1 MNLACRKLVV
11 VLAVL
16 AFTALGCRPS
26 QTDPPTP
33 VPVDASDLRP
43 RVTQPIIVTLA
54 PQPSVEPLATHER
67 STPTLPPTATPSPP
81 PTPSP
86 TMDIR
91 DWHAAFAFQRNGDYD
106 RAIQGYRAL
115 LAGQPSTEDARAV
128 RFHLGETYLLNDKP
142 ASAAEVLSSYVA
154 SYPDDATA
162 WFLLGR
168 AQEAREDWAGTVE
181 AFRAYRR
188 LDDTLADYAGLRIGE
203 VLKVLERTDDAAGEY
218 ESVVQ
223 ITPDDQ
229 IAATALERL
238 AEVALA
244 QDGIPA
250 AAERYAQA
258 ASRAPATAE
267 KARLLGLAGTSYLA
281 AGQQTEAMR
290 ILQQVVD
297 QYTAT
302 GSAYMALGA
311 LLLLDSPVNLR
322 TQGLVY
328 YHNSDYRAAVDVLTQ
343 YLVREPAPLGD
354 TLYYLGRSYEGL
366 GRWSSAVYAYDQLIQ
381 NYPGNERFGAAWVRK
396 ARALRRLGQ
405 ADEEI
410 AAFRSLAGEQPGDPL
425 ADNALWEAARA
436 LEGLG
441 RRSEAAAIY
450 RDIVA
455 RYPQGDVGAEAGFRA
470 GLLPYLDG
478 DYAAARK
485 AWQLAADRARTAEI
499 HARALLWAGKAALAL
514 DVAATAA
521 EDFATAARIAPLSL
535 DGLRARALL
544 SEQVRQ
550 AVETPAVTRRGVSS
564 WLGVTNEALV
574 EIDRRLQ
581 ADRRYQRG
589 QALLDVGLRDEGL
602 AELKALRDLYWRLP
616 AHLARL
622 ARLLDDPRSRHL
634 SISCAD
640 RALILTGTSPLEA
653 PVEIARLAYPVDHAA
668 LVRDESDSYG
678 LDPRLLAAL
687 IRQESRF
694 NPTAKSYAD
703 ARGLT
708 QVIPSTGMFI
718 AGKLGVRDFDVET
731 LYRPYRSIQFGAWY
745 LGQQL
750 TDFDDPIL
758 ALAAYNGGPGNG
770 RRWQSLTNDLDML
783 VASINLDQTKEYVR
797 RTMEQYAVYQALY
810 DEQLSVISD
819 REKEFTE

>member
-1 MNLACRKLVV
+1 MNLSCRKLAL

-26 QTDPPTP
+26 ETDPPTP
-33 VPVDASDLRP
+33 GPAPASDVSP
-43 RVTQPIIVTLA
+43 RAPQPIIVTLT
-54 PQPSVEPLATHER
+54 PQPPRPSARAQQRPSPAPEA
-67 STPTLPPTATPSPP
+67 TATPSPLP
-81 PTPSP
+81 PSPSP
-86 TMDIR
+86 TIDIQ
-91 DWHAAFAFQRNGDYD
+91 DWHQAFAFQRNGDYD

-115 LAGQPSTEDARAV
+115 LAGNPSDDDTRTI
-128 RFHLGETYLLNDKP
+128 RFHLGETYLLNDDP
-142 ASAAEVLSSYVA
+142 ASATKVLSSYVV

-168 AQEAREDWAGTVE
+168 AQEALEDWAGTIN
-181 AFRAYRR
+181 AFRAYRQ
-188 LDDTLADYAGLRIGE
+188 LDDTLADYAGLRIARALE
-203 VLKVLERTDDAAGEY
+203 ALERTDEAASEY
-218 ESVVQ
+218 ETVAQ
-223 ITPDDQ
+223 KTPDNRL
-229 IAATALERL
+229 AATALERL
-238 AEVALA
+238 AEIALA
-244 QDGIPA
+244 QNDVPA
-250 AAERYAQA
+250 AAARYAQA
-258 ASRAPATAE
+258 AGHAPEPAE

-281 AGQQTEAMR
+281 AGQQTEAVR

-302 GSAYMALGA
+302 GSAYMALGE

-328 YHNSDYRAAVDVLTQ
+328 YHNSDHRAAVNVLTR

-354 TLYYLGRSYEGL
+354 TLYYLGRSHEGL
-366 GRWSSAVYAYDQLIQ
+366 GRWSSAINAYDQLIK
-381 NYPGNERFGAAWVRK
+381 NYPGNERYGAAWVRK
-396 ARALRRLGQ
+396 ARAQRRLGN
-405 ADEEI
+405 ADTAI
-410 AAFRSLAGEQPGDPL
+410 STFREFARTNPGDSL

-441 RRSEAAAIY
+441 RRTEAAEIY
-450 RDIVA
+450 RTIVEQ
-455 RYPQGDVGAEAGFRA
+455 YPHGDVGAEAGFRA
-470 GLLPYLDG
+470 GILPYLDG

-485 AWQLAADRARTAEI
+485 AWQLAAGRAKTAEVR
-499 HARALLWAGKAALAL
+499 ARALLWAGKAALAL
-514 DVAATAA
+514 DDTDAAA
-521 EDFATAARIAPLSL
+521 EDFATAARIAPLSF
-535 DGLRARALL
+535 DGLRARVLL
-544 SEQVRQ
+544 SEQGRQ
-550 AVETPAVTRRGVSS
+550 AVETPAVARRSISS
-564 WLGVTNEALV
+564 WLGVTNDGLT

-581 ADRRYQRG
+581 ADHRYERG
-589 QALLDVGLRDEGL
+589 QALLDVGLREEGL
-602 AELKALRDLYWRLP
+602 AELKALRDLSWRLP

-622 ARLLDDPRSRHL
+622 AVLLDEPRSRHL
-634 SISCAD
+634 SISCAE
-640 RALILTGTSPLEA
+640 RALILTGMSPLEA
-653 PVEIARLAYPVDHAA
+653 PAEIAHLAYPVDYAE
-668 LVRDESDSYG
+668 LVRGEADRDG

-731 LYRPYRSIQFGAWY
+731 LYRPYRSIEFGAWY

-750 TDFDDPIL
+750 ADFDDPIL

-770 RRWQSLTNDLDML
+770 RRWQSLTSDLDML
-783 VASINLDQTKEYVR
+783 VASIHLDQTKEYVR
-797 RTMEQYAVYQALY
+797 RTMEQYVVYQALY

-819 REKEFTE
+819 Q

>member
-1 MNLACRKLVV
+1 MNRARRKLVV
-11 VLAVL
+11 VLAILVF
-16 AFTALGCRPS
+16 AAPGCRRAEA
-26 QTDPPTP
+26 DPPQANPPAPATGPAIVTP
-33 VPVDASDLRP
+33 TTAPEPDGLRTTP
-43 RVTQPIIVTLA
+43 ATVQPATPTQP
-54 PQPSVEPLATHER
+54 
-67 STPTLPPTATPSPP
+67 PPTATPSPAP

-86 TMDIR
+86 TIEVT
-91 DWHAAFAFQRNGDYD
+91 DWHEAFAFQRNGDYG
-106 RAIQGYRAL
+106 RAIQGYHAL
-115 LAGQPSTEDARAV
+115 LAGHPSEDDTRAV
-128 RFHLGETYLLNDKP
+128 RFHLGETYLLNDEP
-142 ASAAEVLSSYVA
+142 SSAAEVLSIYVV
-154 SYPDDATA
+154 SYPNDATA

-168 AQEAREDWAGTVE
+168 AQEAREDWAGVVE

-188 LDDTLADYAGLRIGE
+188 LDDTLADYAGLRIAGA
-203 VLKVLERTDDAAGEY
+203 LRSLERMDEAAEEY
-218 ESVVQ
+218 ESAVQ
-223 ITPDDQ
+223 IIPDDQ
-229 IAATALERL
+229 IAATALESL
-238 AEVALA
+238 AEIALA
-244 QDGIPA
+244 RDDIPA

-258 ASRAPATAE
+258 VRRAPEQAE

-281 AGQQTEAMR
+281 AGQRAAAVQT
-290 ILQQVVD
+290 LQQVVE
-297 QYTAT
+297 QYPAT
-302 GSAYMALGA
+302 GSAYMALGE

-328 YHNSDYRAAVDVLTQ
+328 YHNSDYRAAVDALTR

-366 GRWSSAVYAYDQLIQ
+366 GRWSSAVNAYDQLIQ
-381 NYPGNERFGAAWVRK
+381 NYPGNDRFGAAWVRK

-405 ADEEI
+405 TDEAI
-410 AAFRSLAGEQPGDPL
+410 AAFRSLAREEPGDPL

-441 RRSEAAAIY
+441 RRSEAAEIY
-450 RDIVA
+450 RDIVE

-470 GLLPYLDG
+470 GILPYLDG

-485 AWQLAADRARTAEI
+485 AWQLAAGRARNAEI
-499 HARALLWAGKAALAL
+499 RARALLWAGKAALAR
-514 DVAATAA
+514 DDADTAA
-521 EDFATAARIAPLSL
+521 EDFAAAARIAPLSF

-544 SEQVRQ
+544 GEQVRE
-550 AVETPAVTRRGVSS
+550 AGETPAVARRSMSS
-564 WLGVTNEALV
+564 WLGVTNETLI

-581 ADRRYQRG
+581 ADHRYQRG

-602 AELKALRDLYWRLP
+602 AELKALRDADWGLP

-622 ARLLDDPRSRHL
+622 AVLLDDPRSRHL

-653 PVEIARLAYPVDHAA
+653 PVEIARLAYPVDYAE

-708 QVIPSTGMFI
+708 QVIPSTGMFV

-745 LGQQL
+745 LGKQL

-770 RRWQSLTNDLDML
+770 RRWQRVTDDLDML
-783 VASINLDQTKEYVR
+783 VASIHLDQTKEYVR

-810 DEQLSVISD
+810 DERLSVVS
-819 REKEFTE
+819 EQ